1 VNIRVL
7 RAAARLRSVAAV
19 VAVACA
25 LLGLAAAVASAAKP
39 DRSLVYGLANRCV
52 SLRSVQSGRFVA
64 ARGGGYGA
72 GSSQAQATP
81 FFMEATGLGS
91 FLLYDS
97 SGKMVTSGRGVT
109 RSATPGPASEFA
121 VQVFAHG
128 TTTGF
133 TLRSTADHRRLAVS
147 GGRLTL
153 TPGNQSSDRFQLPA
167 HTGCRSFPE
176 AGLNATVRGPGTVEK
191 GGRIFGFIDDHLHVT
206 GNFRAGGDVIS
217 GEPFDRFGITQ
228 ALGQDA
234 KVHGTDGKLDVIGNL
249 LRTGSPTGTHN
260 THGWP
265 SFKGWPTY
273 NSIDHQQAYYVWLER
288 AWRAG
293 MRMMVAQTAE
303 DQPLCAIAPRKTV
316 KSCSETSSILAQI
329 KNLKAMQDY
338 IDAQN
343 GGPGKG
349 WFRLVYSPAQA
360 EQVMKQGKLAVM
372 IGIESSDL
380 FGCSELNGAAQ
391 CTKAQINRGLARY
404 KRLGVRDMFV
414 AHWVD
419 NAFSGAAFEGGVK
432 GIFINILNRFQT
444 GSYFTAANCPG
455 AGQGEVVSSLSTSL
469 LQFLATIFP
478 AAKALAAAPVPTYPS
493 TPQCNARG
501 LTSLGVYLIHRL
513 MANHMLIEVDHL
525 SEVARDQVLAMA
537 AKAHYPLISSHNGTG
552 GEWTPAELTQLYKLG
567 GFAAVTP
574 DTPEALAQKILT
586 MGQLAKGM
594 PGGHAA
600 VGLGT
605 DTNGFSSLP
614 GPPPDAK
621 TNPLHYPFTSYDGS
635 VTFSREQ
642 TGTRVFDLNKD
653 GVAHYG
659 LIPDLLADMQRTPQ
673 GRQAMALLF
682 GSAQAYVDT
691 WQRAFTHR

>member
-1 VNIRVL
+1 VNVCTL
-7 RAAARLRSVAAV
+7 RPAVRPRSVAAV
-19 VAVACA
+19 VALACA
-25 LLGLAAAVASAAKP
+25 LLGLAEGVASAATP
-39 DRSLVYGLANRCV
+39 SRSLVYALANRCV
-52 SLRSVQSGRFVA
+52 ALRSATSGHVVSA
-64 ARGGGYGA
+64 
-72 GSSQAQATP
+72 P
-81 FFMEATGLGS
+81 FDIEATGLGT
-91 FLLYDS
+91 FLLYGTD
-97 SGKMVTSGRGVT
+97 GRMISVGHAGLV
-109 RSATPGPASEFA
+109 RSTTPGPASEFA
-121 VQVFAHG
+121 VQATGHG
-128 TTTGF
+128 TAATF
-133 TLRSTADHRRLAVS
+133 TFRSTADHRRLAVS

-153 TPGNQSSDRFQLPA
+153 TSGNPDSDRFQLPA
-167 HTGCRSFPE
+167 HTGCRPFPE
-176 AGLNATVRGPGTVEK
+176 AGVDATVHGPGTIEK
-191 GGRIFGFIDDHLHVT
+191 HGRIFGFIDDHVHVT

-234 KVHGTDGKLDVIGNL
+234 KVHGPDGKLDIIGNL

-273 NSIDHQQAYYVWLER
+273 NSMDHQQAYYVWLER

-303 DQPLCAIAPRKTV
+303 DQPLCTIAPRKAV
-316 KSCSETSSILAQI
+316 KTCSETSSIVAQI

-360 EQVMKQGKLAVM
+360 EQVMKAGKLAVM

-380 FGCSELNGAAQ
+380 FGCSERNGAAQAQ
-391 CTKAQINRGLARY
+391 CTKAQINQGLARY

-419 NAFSGAAFEGGVK
+419 NAFSGAAFEGGIK
-432 GIFINILNRFQT
+432 GIFINILNRVQT
-444 GSYFTAANCPG
+444 GSYFTAAACPG

-493 TPQCNARG
+493 TPECNARG
-501 LTSLGVYLIHRL
+501 LTPLGVYLIRRL

-552 GEWTPAELTQLYKLG
+552 GEWTPAELTQLYALG

-574 DTPEALAQKILT
+574 DTPQALAQKILT
-586 MGQLAKGM
+586 MGQFAKGK

-614 GPPPDAK
+614 GPPPDAR
-621 TNPLHYPFTSYDGS
+621 TNPLHYPFSSYDGS
-635 VTFSREQ
+635 VTFHREK

-691 WQRAFTHR
+691 WQRAVTHRTSARPADAPGS

>member
-1 VNIRVL
+1 VI
-7 RAAARLRSVAAV
+7 AGVAL
-19 VAVACA
+19 ACA
-25 LLGLAAAVASAAKP
+25 LLGLAAGVASAAKP
-39 DRSLVYGLANRCV
+39 GRSLVYELANRCV
-52 SLRSVQSGRFVA
+52 SLRAVQSGRFVA

-72 GSSQAQATP
+72 GSSKVGATP
-81 FFMEATGLGS
+81 FDMQATGLGT

-97 SGKMVTSGRGVT
+97 GAKMVTVGRGGVT
-109 RSATPGPASEFA
+109 RSATPGPPSEFA
-121 VQVFAHG
+121 AQVVRHG
-128 TTTGF
+128 TVIAL
-133 TLRSTADHRRLAVS
+133 TLRSTADHRRLSAR

-153 TPGNQSSDRFQLPA
+153 TAGNPPSDRFQLLA
-167 HTGCRSFPE
+167 DTGCRRFPE
-176 AGLNATVRGPGTVEK
+176 AGVNATVHGPPTVEK
-191 GGRIFGFIDDHLHVT
+191 HGRIFGFVDDHVHVT

-217 GEPFDRFGITQ
+217 GEPFDRFGITV
-228 ALGQDA
+228 ALGRDA
-234 KVHGTDGKLDVIGNL
+234 KVHGKDGRLDITGNL
-249 LRTGSPTGTHN
+249 LRTGSPTGTHD

-265 SFKGWPTY
+265 TFKGWPTY
-273 NSIDHQQAYYVWLER
+273 NSMDHQQAYYVWLER

-293 MRMMVAQTAE
+293 MRMMVAQTAD
-303 DQPLCAIAPRKTV
+303 DQPLCSIEPRKAVTT
-316 KSCSETSSILAQI
+316 CSETSSIIAQI
-329 KNLKAMQDY
+329 KDLKAMQDY
-338 IDAQN
+338 IDTQN

-360 EQVMKQGKLAVM
+360 EQVMREGKLAVM

-380 FGCSELNGAAQ
+380 FGCSELDGAPQ
-391 CTKAQINRGLARY
+391 CTKAQINRGVARY

-419 NAFSGAAFEGGVK
+419 NAFSGAAFEGGIK
-432 GIFINILNRFQT
+432 GVFINILNRFQT
-444 GSYFTAANCPG
+444 GSYFTATTCPA
-455 AGQGEVVSSLSTSL
+455 AGQGEVVVSLSSSLV
-469 LQFLATIFP
+469 QFLAKLFP
-478 AAKALAAAPVPTYPS
+478 AAASLADAPVPTYPS

-501 LTSLGVYLIHRL
+501 LTPLGVYLIHRL

-552 GEWTPAELTQLYKLG
+552 GQWTPDELTQLYKLG

-574 DTPEALAQKILT
+574 DTPQALAQKILT
-586 MGQLAKGM
+586 MGQIAKAGAA
-594 PGGHAA
+594 GHAA

-614 GPPPDAK
+614 GPPPDAR
-621 TNPLHYPFTSYDGS
+621 TNPLHYPFKSYDGS
-635 VTFSREQ
+635 ATFTREK
-642 TGTRVFDLNKD
+642 TGSRVFDLNQD

-659 LIPDLLADMQRTPQ
+659 LIPDLLADMQRTAQ

-691 WQRAFTHR
+691 WQRAFQHR